1 MNTNTVPQVDP
12 TLTLERVL
20 DMLVDTKDEIA
31 RLEERRQDLETEAV
45 RLMGEQASVVWESAA
60 DSTRRQATV
69 VRPTA
74 VNIDETVL
82 ETSIPKKIWDSITTR
97 KVDVKRFEAQVAVG
111 NIPTEVAVVAVTRT
125 DRRPYVRITT
135 KGR

>member
-12 TLTLERVL
+12 ALTLERVL
-20 DMLVDTKDEIA
+20 DLLVDTKDEIA

-45 RLMGEQASVVWESAA
+45 RLMGDQASVVWEAA
-60 DSTRRQATV
+60 TDSTRRQATV

-82 ETSIPKKIWDSITTR
+82 ETAIPKKIWDSITTR

-125 DRRPYVRITT
+125 ERRPYVRITT

>member
-20 DMLVDTKDEIA
+20 DLLVDTKDEIA

-45 RLMGEQASVVWESAA
+45 RLMGDQASVVWEAA
-60 DSTRRQATV
+60 TDSTRRQATV

-82 ETSIPKKIWDSITTR
+82 ETAIPKKIWDSITTR

-125 DRRPYVRITT
+125 ERRPYVRITT

>member
-20 DMLVDTKDEIA
+20 DLLVDTKDEIA

-45 RLMGEQASVVWESAA
+45 RLMGDRASVVWEAA
-60 DSTRRQATV
+60 TDSTRRQATV

-82 ETSIPKKIWDSITTR
+82 ETAIPKKIWDSITTR

-125 DRRPYVRITT
+125 ERRPYVRITT

>member
-1 MNTNTVPQVDP
+1 MNTNTVPQVDQ

-20 DMLVDTKDEIA
+20 DLLVDTKDEIA

-45 RLMGEQASVVWESAA
+45 RLMGDQASVVWEAA
-60 DSTRRQATV
+60 TDSTRRQATV

-82 ETSIPKKIWDSITTR
+82 ETAIPKKIWDSITTR

-125 DRRPYVRITT
+125 ERRPYVRITT